1 MRFGMDVPPAAGGGG
16 VLCIVDGVLLQPVD
30 FVSCWLSLELELI
43 RGEVRESTLESSRKL
58 RGFLL

>member
-1 MRFGMDVPPAAGGGG
+1 MPPAAGGGG
-16 VLCIVDGVLLQPVD
+16 VLGIVDGVLLQPVD